1 MASWGR
7 VWVYTRVLCQAG
19 GICSSRRALRE
30 AIGSRFATALGCE
43 RLQRLV
49 GILPKAIARRCGTAA
64 APPARMGMVRRG
76 GLRRAANAV
85 VREAR
90 AANKRVTVMG
100 GASTPAAAK
109 MRPVAHTPGQLAA
122 AAAFVQAWQAS
133 TPAPVADDAGRGA
146 TASASTA
153 SFDDERGAT
162 TASASTASFDDEGG
176 ATASS
181 SSTASFDDERG
192 TPSRRTLSFAES
204 ETFSETESSPGAP
217 SPPRPRRRPWRRR
230 LHLALLACAL
240 ASGRASFR
248 REPPRPAGTA
258 VLPVRGVGLADRLL
272 M

>member
-1 MASWGR
+1 
-7 VWVYTRVLCQAG
+7 
-19 GICSSRRALRE
+19 
-30 AIGSRFATALGCE
+30 
-43 RLQRLV
+43 
-49 GILPKAIARRCGTAA
+49 
-64 APPARMGMVRRG
+64 MGMVRRG
-76 GLRRAANAV
+76 GLRRAANVV

-122 AAAFVQAWQAS
+122 AAAFVQAWQAP
-133 TPAPVADDAGRGA
+133 TPAPVADDAGR
-146 TASASTA
+146 SSSTA

-162 TASASTASFDDEGG
+162 TAASSTASFGDECGG
-176 ATASS
+176 AT
-181 SSTASFDDERG
+181 STVSFDDERG

-204 ETFSETESSPGAP
+204 ETFSETESSPGAS

-240 ASGRASFR
+240 ASGRASFPTFR
-248 REPPRPAGTA
+248 RDPPRPAGM